1 MALPVPILYSS
12 RGGLSALNFCNFL
25 SAQIP
30 ELGRLYYASAH
41 SFLTGVANV
50 ENLRRE
56 FPRERRFHPPL
67 SFPPPIPFSIFN
79 RKTRLPL
86 GISANNGAME
96 RGLNYSA
103 WPTAL
108 TTGSQTILVNHQP
121 TVGLTFRAQRN
132 LAAWTTTVL
141 EERLLDNRNGFDYYY
156 SRLDVWTHTDVF
168 TLPFAKSRGENDRL
182 IFTLIFNF
190 VQIFILYH
198 HQK

>member
-1 MALPVPILYSS
+1 MASPAPILYSS
-12 RGGLSALNFCNFL
+12 GGGLSALDFCNFL

-56 FPRERRFHPPL
+56 FPRERRFHPLPL
-67 SFPPPIPFSIFN
+67 PIPFSIFN

-108 TTGSQTILVNHQP
+108 TTGSQTILVNHHP
-121 TVGLTFRAQRN
+121 TVWLTFRARN
-132 LAAWTTTVL
+132 LA
-141 EERLLDNRNGFDYYY
+141 
-156 SRLDVWTHTDVF
+156 
-168 TLPFAKSRGENDRL
+168 P
-182 IFTLIFNF
+182 
-190 VQIFILYH
+190 
-198 HQK
+198 

>member
-1 MALPVPILYSS
+1 MDYASNMSFNRFQNRCSLEISNRCNFVKVASPAPILYSS
-12 RGGLSALNFCNFL
+12 GGGLSALNFCNFL

-56 FPRERRFHPPL
+56 FPRERRFHPLPL
-67 SFPPPIPFSIFN
+67 PIPFSIFN

-108 TTGSQTILVNHQP
+108 TTGSQTILVNHHP
-121 TVGLTFRAQRN
+121 TVWLTFRARN
-132 LAAWTTTVL
+132 LA
-141 EERLLDNRNGFDYYY
+141 
-156 SRLDVWTHTDVF
+156 
-168 TLPFAKSRGENDRL
+168 P
-182 IFTLIFNF
+182 
-190 VQIFILYH
+190 
-198 HQK
+198 